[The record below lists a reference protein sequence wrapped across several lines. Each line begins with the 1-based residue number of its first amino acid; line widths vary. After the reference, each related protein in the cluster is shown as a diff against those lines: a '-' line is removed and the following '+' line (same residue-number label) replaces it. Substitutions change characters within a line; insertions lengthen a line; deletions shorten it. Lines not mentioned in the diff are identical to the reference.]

1 MTMETGCLDE
11 SEPVSEGFGPFM
23 HVFLHIHWP
32 SSWWCMYKLQR
43 DLGYKWILKNELNLV
58 EMSSGY
64 ICFLHFFSHI
74 SACDRSDPQVCEPTD
89 LFMS

>member
-1 MTMETGCLDE
+1 MSLSLCLKGLVL
-11 SEPVSEGFGPFM
+11 SYMCFCIFIGPN
-23 HVFLHIHWP
+23 
-32 SSWWCMYKLQR
+32 
-43 DLGYKWILKNELNLV
+43 LGGAFINILKNDIDLV

-64 ICFLHFFSHI
+64 CFLHFFSHI